1 MANLIE
7 ACDWLLGPAPRR
19 FGFWERRRLCAM
31 RQPSWMR
38 GCPDEPLRRVYADM
52 PALLRDGFLTWGT
65 IIHANNA
72 LFAEGPEDHPAEVLY
87 SLLPLHKVDLDV
99 LLATASRLFDLK
111 GTQPEDPDTRA
122 LAEHLTVETTRR
134 FGLRVPSGLSG
145 GMPCRCASLMIFRK
159 IMSEAQRQGMPPESP
174 LGTRRPKR
182 RVVSTVRCSASA
194 RVSGSSGCVPL
205 RSKSL
210 EAVASR
216 TSRSTLCRGSRL

>member
-7 ACDWLLGPAPRR
+7 ACDWLLGPAPRQ

-159 IMSEAQRQGMPPESP
+159 HLPRGILVGNVVPLLVPPEEQRCVMILPSRFWP
-174 LGTRRPKR
+174 EPFIQYWESGIRWRRL
-182 RVVSTVRCSASA
+182 THW
-194 RVSGSSGCVPL
+194 GM
-205 RSKSL
+205 
-210 EAVASR
+210 
-216 TSRSTLCRGSRL
+216 